1 MKYEVLDLNKIK
13 LRQGFGIEW
22 LELEKWLNRDERKYV
37 DHIEVNGQIYIIAEI
52 DDDPEVKLKL

>member
-13 LRQGFGIEW
+13 LREGYGIEW
-22 LELEKWLNRDERKYV
+22 LELEKWLFGKKYI
-37 DHIEVNGQIYIIAEI
+37 DQIEVNGQTYIVAEV